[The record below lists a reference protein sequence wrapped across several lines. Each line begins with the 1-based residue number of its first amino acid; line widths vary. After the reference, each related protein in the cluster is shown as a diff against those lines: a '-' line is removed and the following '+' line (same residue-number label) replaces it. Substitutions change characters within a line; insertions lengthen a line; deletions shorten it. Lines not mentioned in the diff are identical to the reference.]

1 MFITISVWLLITLL
15 TGLYGIGLWQLF
27 KRWSKE
33 KDTSSPS
40 WFFLLFSGL
49 AILAFLGNLF
59 SLFLRLHSLTMLL
72 LLLGALAM
80 SWFYRREIP
89 LLLHQGFLRLKRT
102 HWLFWLVGGVI
113 VFISLLKTI
122 GPPTNWDSGLYHAQA
137 IRWMESYPTV
147 PGLGNLL
154 DELAFNSSWLT
165 LNALFSFP
173 YLFGQSLHGLT
184 GWLFLVMSLF
194 FLSKLP
200 PLLEGKFSLSA
211 LAALLFL
218 FLARRLLLWELSSP
232 GTDAPATLMIWGL
245 ALISLESFEQTTV
258 KKYAF
263 LLTVLLAIF
272 TITIKLSALPALLW
286 ILFIGFQIPRQDR
299 KTTWTAATLAVFLF
313 LLPWLARNVILSGY
327 LVYPFPALDLFS
339 FDWKVPPSAAR
350 DAAEWIRAWARLPG
364 IDKELTL
371 SYSLFEWLPLW
382 YNHQQTFD
390 LTILLASLT
399 AFVLLLLSQP
409 FAPKQVTPLQLTIGA
424 LVGVGFWFW
433 QAPDFR
439 FGYGFIGALLACS
452 LAGLGAV
459 MSRSISPRLMSKLAL
474 LALLVFIVYQ
484 MPKLTN
490 ADEILSSYP
499 IRPADYPESDLEL
512 VQLNNFALYVP
523 ENYQCWYAP
532 LPCSPYYPETL
543 FLRSDS
549 LSDGFKTGSP

>member
-200 PLLEGKFSLSA
+200 PLLEGKFSL
-211 LAALLFL
+211 
-218 FLARRLLLWELSSP
+218 
-232 GTDAPATLMIWGL
+232 
-245 ALISLESFEQTTV
+245 
-258 KKYAF
+258 
-263 LLTVLLAIF
+263 
-272 TITIKLSALPALLW
+272 
-286 ILFIGFQIPRQDR
+286 
-299 KTTWTAATLAVFLF
+299 
-313 LLPWLARNVILSGY
+313 
-327 LVYPFPALDLFS
+327 
-339 FDWKVPPSAAR
+339 
-350 DAAEWIRAWARLPG
+350 
-364 IDKELTL
+364 
-371 SYSLFEWLPLW
+371 
-382 YNHQQTFD
+382 
-390 LTILLASLT
+390 
-399 AFVLLLLSQP
+399 
-409 FAPKQVTPLQLTIGA
+409 
-424 LVGVGFWFW
+424 
-433 QAPDFR
+433 
-439 FGYGFIGALLACS
+439 
-452 LAGLGAV
+452 
-459 MSRSISPRLMSKLAL
+459 
-474 LALLVFIVYQ
+474 
-484 MPKLTN
+484 
-490 ADEILSSYP
+490 
-499 IRPADYPESDLEL
+499 
-512 VQLNNFALYVP
+512 
-523 ENYQCWYAP
+523 
-532 LPCSPYYPETL
+532 
-543 FLRSDS
+543 
-549 LSDGFKTGSP
+549 